1 MPTQTEMT
9 RSTLISEAAES
20 AAPGAAE
27 ATSEAVYLTGVHLAV
42 FPVDELAVLM
52 GLAADGCMGSF
63 ETLYRLTNT
72 RLLGIILRINRDRG
86 ESEEVLQETYVKAW
100 RQIRQFDSS
109 RGRAVSWL
117 IGIARNGAIDSLRAK
132 QSRPQSNMAFNNQD
146 GNPYEDFASSEPGPL
161 ENLAIQRQ
169 EAFVRSCLTR
179 LPPEQRESLI
189 LAFYNGLSH
198 QEIAQLLGKPL
209 GTVKS
214 WIRRSLV
221 SLKALLDVPL

>member
-1 MPTQTEMT
+1 MKSNS
-9 RSTLISEAAES
+9 RIAAADES
-20 AAPGAAE
+20 AGLGAEE
-27 ATSEAVYLTGVHLAV
+27 ATSAAVSPTDPRLAV

-52 GLAADGCMGSF
+52 RLAAEGCMSSF
-63 ETLYRLTNT
+63 ENLYRLTNT
-72 RLLGIILRINRDRG
+72 RLLGIILRINTDRG

-132 QSRPQSNMAFNNQD
+132 QSRPQSTAAFNNDD
-146 GNPYEDFASSEPGPL
+146 GDPYGDIASSEPGPL
-161 ENLAIQRQ
+161 ENLATQRQ

-179 LPPEQRESLI
+179 LPPDQRESLM
-189 LAFYNGLSH
+189 LAFYNGMSH

-221 SLKALLDVPL
+221 SLKASLDVPL